1 MFFYEE
7 EVVLE
12 SKDSIDTL
20 IENYTKIIGETSY
33 TDPLVFWKKYEFI
46 LPELAKLAKK
56 YLSIQASSAAVERMF
71 SISGHIFCHK
81 RRRLSVRYFYLLV
94 FLIKVVYYI
103 SQINYLK
110 RYNKLVSI

>member
-71 SISGHIFCHK
+71 SISGHIFFHK
-81 RRRLSVRYFYLLV
+81 LRRLSVRYFP
-94 FLIKVVYYI
+94 F
-103 SQINYLK
+103 
-110 RYNKLVSI
+110 